1 VTGTP
6 PGDSLGRRP
15 AGPAE
20 TGRHPEGR
28 AAQPLDIPPGEVRYE
43 THDIKP
49 GKVLRALAG
58 LVVTT
63 IVVVAALYPAFLYFR
78 SRAAR
83 TDPPPP
89 PLGQH
94 QPGRQ
99 APEPRLQQTPVQD
112 LAAIRAEDERL
123 LATYGWVDEEA
134 GTVHIPIQ
142 EAMRLL
148 AARGLAP
155 AAASGAGPGPT
166 APASPGASPGASPS
180 APPAGGR
187 R

>member
-1 VTGTP
+1 
-6 PGDSLGRRP
+6 
-15 AGPAE
+15 
-20 TGRHPEGR
+20 
-28 AAQPLDIPPGEVRYE
+28 
-43 THDIKP
+43 
-49 GKVLRALAG
+49 
-58 LVVTT
+58 
-63 IVVVAALYPAFLYFR
+63 
-78 SRAAR
+78 
-83 TDPPPP
+83 
-89 PLGQH
+89 
-94 QPGRQ
+94 
-99 APEPRLQQTPVQD
+99 VQD

-123 LATYGWVDEEA
+123 LATYGWVDEQA